1 MDNATPSRCRR
12 PLGPRWRTANRG
24 IGLTSAAIR
33 RGFMG
38 ACPCYVDKK
47 RGASQGMAWC
57 AWMITRPGTRRTAR
71 RPQSSCRGLWRLQGT
86 ERSSAQQASV
96 RGPRG
101 PEPRPVRAPPE
112 DAPLSRQACLHRG
125 GVFPVHGHVLGHGT
139 ARRTRVTAGWAPG
152 TPSREPRPPPALD
165 RQ

>member
-24 IGLTSAAIR
+24 ICLTSAAIR

-125 GVFPVHGHVLGHGT
+125 GCFPST
-139 ARRTRVTAGWAPG
+139 ATCWAMARHAAHASRRAGRQG
-152 TPSREPRPPPALD
+152 RPAVSLVRLRP
-165 RQ
+165 